1 MYVPDGTKRTN
12 DDDDDEAEWHF
23 LQYKRSS
30 PPPVHPICPIYVPLQ
45 DHSNNTDNERAIQC
59 VNQA

>member
-23 LQYKRSS
+23 LQYNRSS
-30 PPPVHPICPIYVPLQ
+30 SPPVHPICPI
-45 DHSNNTDNERAIQC
+45 
-59 VNQA
+59 